1 MQIAVLRVIVPEPKV
16 HLRSKAIESSRCVGV
31 KQRKYHQGKE
41 QAAVQIIWSIRL
53 LRFGY
58 LDNLT
63 LSAR

>member
-1 MQIAVLRVIVPEPKV
+1 MRFSWEKGNVRNYQYKNAL
-16 HLRSKAIESSRCVGV
+16 L
-31 KQRKYHQGKE
+31 E
-41 QAAVQIIWSIRL
+41 QAAMQIFWSIRL